1 LGEANAIREDLY
13 TLVLIANFKQNIL
26 SIHKKEAE
34 NNLKALNDVIAERV
48 KGDPIAYP
56 PARSS

>member
-1 LGEANAIREDLY
+1 MGPIRLGEANAIREDLY

-48 KGDPIAYP
+48 
-56 PARSS
+56 